1 MTEIAFTCR
10 AAMGL
15 NIVPQII
22 IRQLK
27 DTRKELQKSSVD
39 RPGEIFAKRLDLVQK
54 RVKTFRGAVYVF
66 PITLIPVEL
75 LNAIGNRTVTLT
87 DAANQF
93 DSSAHQ
99 WR

>member
-22 IRQLK
+22 IWQLK

-39 RPGEIFAKRLDLVQK
+39 RPGEILAKRLDLVQK
-54 RVKTFRGAVYVF
+54 RVKAFRCAVYVF
-66 PITLIPVEL
+66 PIALIPIEL
-75 LNAIGNRTVTLT
+75 LNAIGYRTVTLI